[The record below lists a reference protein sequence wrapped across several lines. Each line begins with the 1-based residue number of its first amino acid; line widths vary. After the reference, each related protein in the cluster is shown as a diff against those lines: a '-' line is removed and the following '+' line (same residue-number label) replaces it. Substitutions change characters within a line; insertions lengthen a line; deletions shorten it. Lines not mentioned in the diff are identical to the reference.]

1 MSAETPNVA
10 ICVPIQTTTDCA
22 AKMLDGEGRDGCRP
36 RVHNLRDSLRH
47 SQFQSSLP
55 VSEVVALGR
64 YGSSQKISRGTE
76 SGGKLSL
83 STTSARGGKRKT
95 DVVSRCA
102 RGGESAKG
110 CLPFSTASRFRA
122 ATSLSGYRAQGF
134 PEQLE
139 SDTDLTRNKFY
150 SGSMEAIQGAAGPG
164 WKERFLFVAIHGRGG
179 GTRASMFESR
189 FLFGDN
195 NRLGRD
201 PFRGSGTALEWRC
214 AAEEN

>member
-1 MSAETPNVA
+1 VA

>member
-139 SDTDLTRNKFY
+139 SDTR
-150 SGSMEAIQGAAGPG
+150 
-164 WKERFLFVAIHGRGG
+164 GRGSRMERAISFRCDPWARG

>member
-36 RVHNLRDSLRH
+36 RVHNLRDSLRL

-164 WKERFLFVAIHGRGG
+164 WKERFLFVAIHGRRGG
-179 GTRASMFESR
+179 QGPVCSSFVFCSATTTVSGEIH
-189 FLFGDN
+189 FGGQVQ
-195 NRLGRD
+195 R
-201 PFRGSGTALEWRC
+201 
-214 AAEEN
+214 